1 MKRLTTAALLLTLAA
16 CHQREQP
23 ANQAAPANTI
33 SERGNL
39 ADARR
44 VPAPD
49 TGIGSAALPA
59 PELDGVATASGRW
72 RFQVSAAGD
81 QAIFGIPGKAAAF
94 TMRCDAGGRRM
105 IFSRAT
111 ARQPG
116 KTLQIVAD
124 DGAATF
130 PAEPDGHGRIVASDF
145 IADTF
150 LTQVLADAEGRI
162 GVRIGGGTTLAMPTD
177 PVIGQTI
184 KRCAAPRG

>member
-23 ANQAAPANTI
+23 ANQASPANTT
-33 SERGNL
+33 SESGNL

-72 RFQVSAAGD
+72 RFQVSAGGD
-81 QAIFGIPGKAAAF
+81 QAIFGTPGETAAF
-94 TMRCDAGGRRM
+94 TMRCDANKRRM
-105 IFSRAT
+105 IFSRAAAGQAGT
-111 ARQPG
+111 
-116 KTLQIVAD
+116 TLQIVAD

-130 PAEPDGHGRIVASDF
+130 PAKADGHGRIVASDF
-145 IADTF
+145 IVDTF
-150 LTQVLADAEGRI
+150 LTQVLAEAKGRI
-162 GVRIGGGTTLAMPTD
+162 GVRIGAGSTLAMPSD